1 MRAKS
6 DKVSQWRKLW
16 ISSTSTTFAPQTET
30 IYNEIVDSLETRNV
44 CKIVIEQSM
53 KVVEKIVLVQNFRQC
68 LFQCIYI
75 SLKAKLQQRC
85 KCRLISCRK
94 WKCLVGTI
102 ILSTIC
108 LWKITILFISRT
120 RGGLKPTFKELTSWS
135 EALKLSTNKTKIISN
150 STSFVLLKYFLH
162 FDL

>member
-16 ISSTSTTFAPQTET
+16 ISSTSTTFAPQTQT

-53 KVVEKIVLVQNFRQC
+53 KVVEKIVLVQNFSQC

-94 WKCLVGTI
+94 WKFLVQWFSQQFVCGKLQFCLFLG
-102 ILSTIC
+102 
-108 LWKITILFISRT
+108 
-120 RGGLKPTFKELTSWS
+120 RGEGSNQHLKSWPA
-135 EALKLSTNKTKIISN
+135 EAKRCSFQQNKTKIISN